1 MQWTQMCLVYP
12 AQWLV
17 IELLEGDRVEVVELC
32 ADGCA
37 AKHRAWELRATNA
50 GRTFCSVHTSYP
62 TLSFDRP
69 ASAPVSR
76 SA

>member
-1 MQWTQMCLVYP
+1 MHWIDMCLVYP

-17 IELLEGDRVEVVELC
+17 VELFANDRVEVLELC

-37 AKHRAWELRATNA
+37 AKHRAWELRQSHA

-62 TLSFDRP
+62 SLAFDRP
-69 ASAPVSR
+69 APRVGV
-76 SA
+76 